1 MISTLRTNLS
11 ENLSSQSM
19 LRPGVWP
26 ADSSLVHSTP
36 SRLSMTS
43 SPLPMP
49 ASKTSLA
56 LDPEN
61 WTRTWPLVLLSRKS
75 GSARRTVSVEFEELY
90 GQMSVTIALIHRV
103 EGAESPGASCAM
115 GIWDAA
121 ARSSAMVSLCLHK
134 NDIRN

>member
-1 MISTLRTNLS
+1 MITTFRTSLS
-11 ENLSSQSM
+11 ENLSSQSI

-49 ASKTSLA
+49 ASKTVPA

-61 WTRTWPLVLLSRKS
+61 WTRTWPLVLLNRKS

-90 GQMSVTIALIHRV
+90 GQMSVTIALIHLV
-103 EGAESPGASCAM
+103 EGAERCGESCAM
-115 GIWDAA
+115 GIWAAA
-121 ARSSAMVSLCLHK
+121 ARSSAMLSVPLH
-134 NDIRN
+134 NSIRN